1 MGFSTHVFNMIFK
14 LNDGLFKSKIFLPW
28 GNGPIIDATIEA
40 RLPTFQ
46 AKA

>member
-14 LNDGLFKSKIFLPW
+14 LNDGLFKSKIFLV